1 MASRGDPCPC
11 PGDDAGRLVAMARA
25 TPAARTLAPGL
36 ALVTTTRPGASRPA
50 SSGTGVAR
58 SLVTSWR
65 RASRLAGPPRGP
77 RAKSAA
83 SRPRS
88 RAGTSGGHG
97 HAARGLLPGESS
109 LAEPSD
115 AGARELA
122 PGADGASVARAAQRE
137 SGAGGSGATRALVTL
152 ARSPVGGGGRLVP
165 GAWRRGE
172 TSRASWQGRP
182 AGKERDT
189 SRERR
194 CGPPGKET
202 EGTSGV
208 AACPTCRAWLL
219 RLALPSCP
227 SNYSMITCLVASAT

>member
-137 SGAGGSGATRALVTL
+137 SVSGGSGATRALVTL
-152 ARSPVGGGGRLVP
+152 ARSPVGGGAGSCRAPGVGGR
-165 GAWRRGE
+165 RRGRHGKGARQARSV
-172 TSRASWQGRP
+172 TRRASDDAGLPEKRP
-182 AGKERDT
+182 RAR
-189 SRERR
+189 
-194 CGPPGKET
+194 
-202 EGTSGV
+202 
-208 AACPTCRAWLL
+208 RAWLL
-219 RLALPSCP
+219 ARRAERGCCAWR
-227 SNYSMITCLVASAT
+227 CLVVRQIIP